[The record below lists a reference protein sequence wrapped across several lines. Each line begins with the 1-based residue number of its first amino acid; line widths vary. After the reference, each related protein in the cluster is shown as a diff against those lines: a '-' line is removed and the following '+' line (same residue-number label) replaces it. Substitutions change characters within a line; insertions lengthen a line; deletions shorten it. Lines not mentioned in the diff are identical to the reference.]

1 MGTRNTAVQRE
12 RAGVGSDRGC
22 CVERDRT
29 VDADLPASLLQ
40 RAEAEHTRAG
50 EMERFGKVERAIQR
64 KRGAVAHDRAT
75 LRATQ
80 RRRTGCGK
88 GAFGNHGIAIIGAR
102 P

>member
-1 MGTRNTAVQRE
+1 MDA
-12 RAGVGSDRGC
+12 
-22 CVERDRT
+22 DRT

-50 EMERFGKVERAIQR
+50 EMERFGKVERAIQS
-64 KRGAVAHDRAT
+64 KRGTVAHDRAT
-75 LRATQ
+75 VRATE
-80 RRRTGCGK
+80 RGCAGCGQ